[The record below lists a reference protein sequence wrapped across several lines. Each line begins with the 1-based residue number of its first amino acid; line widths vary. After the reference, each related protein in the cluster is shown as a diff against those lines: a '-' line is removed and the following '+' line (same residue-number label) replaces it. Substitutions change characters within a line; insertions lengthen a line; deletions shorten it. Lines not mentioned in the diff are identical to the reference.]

1 MAERP
6 LAGIVAVVTGTSGR
20 LGPVWTEALARAGA
34 RVAGIDLT
42 AGEETEVADVTDRA
56 ALEAAL
62 ARIQDAHGTPQVL
75 VNNAGI
81 DQPPDPASGGE
92 ETLAAFKRTVEVNL
106 AGAFNATQV
115 FGGAMVAAGRGSI
128 VNVGSLYAT
137 ISPEPRFYDHLP
149 GFVKPAAYGASKAGL
164 LHLTRYF
171 ARLWGPS
178 GVRVNALSPGGVRAQ
193 QDPEFVDKYCARV
206 PLGRMAE
213 PGDLGGPLVFLAS
226 DAARYVTGHELKV
239 DGGFTA

>member
-92 ETLAAFKRTVEVNL
+92 ETLAAFKRTLEVNL
-106 AGAFNATQV
+106 AGACL
-115 FGGAMVAAGRGSI
+115 
-128 VNVGSLYAT
+128 LYT
-137 ISPEPRFYDHLP
+137 SPSPRDR
-149 GFVKPAAYGASKAGL
+149 S
-164 LHLTRYF
+164 
-171 ARLWGPS
+171 
-178 GVRVNALSPGGVRAQ
+178 
-193 QDPEFVDKYCARV
+193 
-206 PLGRMAE
+206 
-213 PGDLGGPLVFLAS
+213 
-226 DAARYVTGHELKV
+226 
-239 DGGFTA
+239 